1 MSFATISNFFVSVQL
16 RLVELRIYEN
26 IWRLYMGS
34 TFAYLSTETV
44 LKDRKDILKFSL
56 SLAGLSSW

>member
-1 MSFATISNFFVSVQL
+1 
-16 RLVELRIYEN
+16 
-26 IWRLYMGS
+26 MGS